1 MNTNDTGAIRSVL
14 EEYNRIC
21 AAGDASAYAA
31 LFTEDAVSMPPNAP
45 PAVGRPAVKSWAENL
60 FAQMTV
66 QVSSEATE
74 IVFTGEWAF
83 LRGPYSATFSPKAE
97 GAPIDDTGTWLV
109 IMKSQSD
116 GAWKYARMMWNSDR
130 PPA

>member
-1 MNTNDTGAIRSVL
+1 MSTNDTGAIRSVL

-31 LFTEDAVSMPPNAP
+31 LFTEEAVSMPPHAP
-45 PAVGRPAVKSWAENL
+45 TLVGRSAVETWAENL

-83 LRGPYSATFSPKAE
+83 LRGPYSATFSPKAD

-109 IMKSQSD
+109 IMQSQAD
-116 GAWKYARMMWNSDR
+116 GAWKYAWMMWNSDQ